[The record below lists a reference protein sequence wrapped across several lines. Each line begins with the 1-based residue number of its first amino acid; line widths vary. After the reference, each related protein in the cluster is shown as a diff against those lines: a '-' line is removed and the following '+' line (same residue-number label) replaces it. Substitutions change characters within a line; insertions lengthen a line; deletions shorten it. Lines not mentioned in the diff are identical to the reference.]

1 MLKSCKLGTVILLVV
16 FCISFFM
23 TGCKENYENNK
34 VKLAYYGINAELPLI
49 TAFEDG
55 YFKEEGLDVELVKI
69 KPEDFVNDIN
79 NKIVDGGTCDYKILK
94 SIEDGAKIKV
104 GAGLQSR
111 AIEILTK
118 AGSEIDTIQGL
129 KNKKIG
135 IEDRGGG
142 AMLAAKNLFDK
153 YNIDLSKD
161 ITWIYLNSDKLKDS
175 LKSGS
180 VDGIV
185 LWGDNED
192 NSEFKTLF
200 KVSDMDMASMMG
212 HTHHGNEYIYTDF
225 AGISKEISD
234 NDPEKAAAILRA
246 WIKGANK
253 VGENSDECIKK
264 LIEDG
269 YIKGSYEE
277 NSQEVKQYM
286 WMPSVK
292 VAEDNLKAYIK
303 IQKSIGILS
312 DSLNEDE
319 FYKNSFAEVL
329 PYWN

>member
-16 FCISFFM
+16 FYISLFI

-34 VKLAYYGINAELPLI
+34 VKLAYYGINTELPLI
-49 TAFEDG
+49 TAFEKG
-55 YFKEEGLDVELVKI
+55 YFKEEGLDVELVKV

-118 AGSEIDTIQGL
+118 AESGIDTIEGL

-142 AMLAAKNLFDK
+142 SMLAAKNLFDK
-153 YNIDLSKD
+153 YNIDFSKD
-161 ITWIYLNSDKLKDS
+161 ITWTYLSKDKLKDS

-180 VDGIV
+180 VDGII
-185 LWGDNED
+185 LYGDKEN

-200 KVSDMDMASMMG
+200 KGDGMDMSSMIG
-212 HTHHGNEYIYTDF
+212 HSHHGNEYIYIAF
-225 AGISKEISD
+225 AGISKELSD

-253 VGENSDECIKK
+253 IEENSDECIKNS
-264 LIEDG
+264 IDDG
-269 YIKGSYEE
+269 YINGSYEE
-277 NSQEVKQYM
+277 NSQEIKQYM

-303 IQKSIGILS
+303 IQKSLGILS
-312 DSLNEDE
+312 DGLNEDS

-329 PYWN
+329 PYWS

>member
-1 MLKSCKLGTVILLVV
+1 MLKSCKLGTVLLLIV
-16 FCISFFM
+16 FCISLFM

-49 TAFEDG
+49 TAFEEG

-79 NKIVDGGTCDYKILK
+79 NKLVDGGTCDYKILK

-111 AIEILTK
+111 AIEILTE
-118 AGSEIDTIQGL
+118 AGSGIDTIQGL

-135 IEDRGGG
+135 IEGRGGG
-142 AMLAAKNLFDK
+142 AMLAAKNLLDR

-161 ITWIYLNSDKLKDS
+161 ITWTYLNSDKLKDS
-175 LKSGS
+175 LRLGS
-180 VDGIV
+180 VDGII
-185 LWGDNED
+185 LWGDNEN

-200 KVSDMDMASMMG
+200 KVNDMDMSSMMG
-212 HTHHGNEYIYTDF
+212 HSHHGNEYVYTHF
-225 AGISKEISD
+225 ASISKEISD

-253 VGENSDECIKK
+253 VGENSDECVKK

-269 YIKGSYEE
+269 YIKGGYEE
-277 NSQEVKQYM
+277 NSQEIKQYM

-292 VAEDNLKAYIK
+292 VAEDNLKSYIK

-329 PYWN
+329 PYWS